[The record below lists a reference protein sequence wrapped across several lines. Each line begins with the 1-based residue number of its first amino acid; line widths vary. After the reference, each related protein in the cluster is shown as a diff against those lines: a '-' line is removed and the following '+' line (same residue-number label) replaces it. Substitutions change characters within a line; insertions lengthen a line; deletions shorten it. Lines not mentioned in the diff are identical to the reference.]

1 MFCKKKLQ
9 FSKFKLF
16 TYLEDSFLFTTVK
29 NGFIS
34 IIVLIQYIHV
44 IFITHNKSCINLSP
58 HGCHAYFFAIFMI
71 SKNVFFKKLFGF
83 LFFYFWIFYLRCDC
97 PVCA

>member
-71 SKNVFFKKLFGF
+71 SKNVFLISC
-83 LFFYFWIFYLRCDC
+83 LVFYFFIFGYFI
-97 PVCA
+97 